1 MDESP
6 AGRRCHRTHNCR
18 GRLRS
23 VPGQDASLA
32 EAAAEYCRETLECV
46 GGFDAALRHLASAIG
61 YGIAVCELVWER
73 GRLAD
78 VVPVPHSRLVADP
91 HEPWRLR
98 VRTEEDAALG
108 VPLDALPN
116 KWIVHRPN
124 AQPGR
129 HFDGGLLRASA
140 LLYLAQNLSLKD
152 WLVYS
157 QIAGMPLRVARY
169 EPGTPE
175 ADRAAL
181 LKMLEKLGTDAVAVV
196 SRQAELSLLEPR
208 GGDKPYQAIQDYCN
222 TEITILWLGQH
233 LTTDV
238 RTSGSRAAAE
248 IHDRVREDLLVG
260 DIAEEAATIRRD
272 LLTPLTRARFGETAP
287 VPLLRRSL
295 MQSVDTRVLA
305 ETLSR
310 AVRELGLRVPKRW
323 AHRALGIPEPRADE
337 AVLAEGGQ
345 A

>member
-1 MDESP
+1 MAARRGELLLD
-6 AGRRCHRTHNCR
+6 AGAFGGSVGQRAGAIVDARAF
-18 GRLRS
+18 LR
-23 VPGQDASLA
+23 QDAL
-32 EAAAEYCRETLECV
+32 
-46 GGFDAALRHLASAIG
+46 
-61 YGIAVCELVWER
+61 
-73 GRLAD
+73 RLAQFAFD
-78 VVPVPHSRLVADP
+78 LH
-91 HEPWRLR
+91 
-98 VRTEEDAALG
+98 ALG
-108 VPLDALPN
+108 DRLLQLAADGGGLG
-116 KWIVHRPN
+116 
-124 AQPGR
+124 AQAVA
-129 HFDGGLLRASA
+129 FDGGLLRASA

-152 WLVYS
+152 WLIYS

-181 LKMLEKLGTDAVAVV
+181 LKMLEKLGTDAVAVI

-208 GGDKPYQAIQDYCN
+208 GGEKPYQAIQDYCN
-222 TEITILWLGQH
+222 TEVTILWLGQH

-272 LLTPLTRARFGETAP
+272 LLTPLTRARFGEAAP
-287 VPLLRRSL
+287 VPMLRRSL